1 MRDGAPTIAVSA
13 GFTDYGDYLGVALS
27 RPLLAA
33 GAVPVLFPYLE
44 DANARAA
51 ALDRADGLL
60 LGFGRDIDPAR
71 YGAGPHPALTAVS
84 PHRDAFELAL
94 VGEALARDMPVLGIC
109 RGMQIVNVALGGTL
123 FRDRSEY
130 PPAARAHP
138 GGDWARWDR
147 VCAATLGNGEMPS
160 HPSHPIAVARGSR
173 LFAALGE
180 RSVVNSY
187 HHQAV
192 ATLGR
197 EVEAVACAD
206 DGIVEAIEVPA
217 FELVLGVQWELQE
230 SWKDDPACLAVFE
243 AFVAVA
249 ARRRRSPRPAAA
261 SSSAPPPGPCRRGPP
276 ARRGPR
282 PHLRPP
288 SPRAR
293 AGARPR
299 RRAPPAAP
307 RRGAPPSASPPGPGA
322 RARRRARRCGRRRER

>member
-1 MRDGAPTIAVSA
+1 VRGNAPTIAVSA

-27 RPLLAA
+27 RPVLAA
-33 GAVPVLFPYLE
+33 GGVPVLLPYLE
-44 DANARAA
+44 DAAERAA

-60 LGFGRDIDPAR
+60 LGFGRDIDPRR

-138 GGDWARWDR
+138 GGDWERWER
-147 VCAATLGNGEMPS
+147 VCAATLGDGAMPT
-160 HPSHPIAVARGSR
+160 HPSHPISVARGSR

-180 RSVVNSY
+180 CAIVNSY

-197 EVEAVACAD
+197 DVEAVACAD
-206 DGIVEAIEVPA
+206 DGIVEAIELPA
-217 FELVLGVQWELQE
+217 FEFVVGVQWELQE

-243 AFVAVA
+243 SFVVVA
-249 ARRRRSPRPAAA
+249 ARRRRSLRPAVA
-261 SSSAPPPGPCRRGPP
+261 SA
-276 ARRGPR
+276 
-282 PHLRPP
+282 
-288 SPRAR
+288 
-293 AGARPR
+293 
-299 RRAPPAAP
+299 
-307 RRGAPPSASPPGPGA
+307 
-322 RARRRARRCGRRRER
+322 